1 MIEWNEKRKI
11 MFWLEETGVYVKK
24 LNINDLFFVSFL
36 FFGGV
41 KEVNIN
47 IYF

>member
-1 MIEWNEKRKI
+1 MKWKTKNYVLIRRDR
-11 MFWLEETGVYVKK
+11 VYVKKK

-47 IYF
+47 IYIYF